1 MINTSPLSALKK
13 IFIHLPYK
21 GGIHKFTPDQIVRL
35 EADSNYTQIYF
46 TDHRPIIMAKVL
58 SDYEEM
64 LIPFG
69 FLRTHRSHL
78 VNKKHIEAVDD
89 SGLHMK
95 DSSTIEISRR
105 KKRDVLREVQ
115 FLPQAA

>member
-1 MINTSPLSALKK
+1 
-13 IFIHLPYK
+13 
-21 GGIHKFTPDQIVRL
+21 
-35 EADSNYTQIYF
+35 
-46 TDHRPIIMAKVL
+46 MAKVL
-58 SDYEEM
+58 ADYEEM

-78 VNKKHIEAVDD
+78 VNKKHIETVDD
-89 SGLHMK
+89 SGIHMK